1 MSETASN
8 LQTLRIGNIVDL
20 TIETLAFGGEGIGK
34 LKINEKPFAVFVEET
49 VPGDI
54 IKARIFK
61 KKKNFAKAYLQEMV
75 KPSPLRSAPRCKHF
89 GSSFK
94 DGKLDKTKGCGGCTW
109 QYLTYEQQLIFKERQ
124 VREAMKH
131 LGGIEEE
138 VVKPIIGLNDPWF
151 YRNKMEFSFSRTLEG
166 RLELGLHVK
175 RRHHDVIELEECFLL
190 APFVGE
196 FIAKAR
202 AFFQELQNKG
212 KIPDDLV
219 LKSLTVR
226 QGKNTGEIMVIIS
239 SENEEKTFPA
249 ANLLQEIQQWISNFF
264 AEKNL
269 SLTSVYFLHYTNKKG
284 QRTTVQEKLLQGR
297 PTIQEKLH
305 LENGQSLI
313 FEISPQA
320 FFQPN
325 TFQAQILYQKALEAA
340 SLSGNEV
347 VYDLFCGT
355 GTIGIFC
362 AQKAKKVYGIE
373 LNASAI
379 ENARKNVQLND
390 ITNIEFIVG
399 DVEKNLFHL
408 KEKPDVIIVDPPR
421 NGLTPKTVEK
431 IIEFSPKKIVY
442 VSCNPTTLAR
452 DAKLFTQQPYILE
465 SVQPVD
471 MFPQTY
477 HIENVGILKK
487 Y

>member
-1 MSETASN
+1 MSNFSVSH
-8 LQTLRIGNIVDL
+8 LRIGDIVDL
-20 TIETLAFGGEGIGK
+20 TIETLAFGGEGIAK
-34 LKINEKPFAVFVEET
+34 LRIGEKPFTVFVEET
-49 VPGDI
+49 VPGDM

-61 KKKNFAKAYLQEMV
+61 KKKNFAKAYLQEIV
-75 KPSPLRSAPRCKHF
+75 KPSSLRSAPRCKHF

-94 DGKLDKTKGCGGCTW
+94 DGKHNKTKGCGGCTW

-124 VREAMKH
+124 VREAIKH

-151 YRNKMEFSFSRTLEG
+151 YRNKMEFSFNQTDEG
-166 RLELGLHVK
+166 KLELGLHLK

-196 FIAKAR
+196 FITEAR
-202 AFFQELQNKG
+202 AFFQELQSKG
-212 KIPDDLV
+212 EIPANLV
-219 LKSLTVR
+219 LKSLTIR
-226 QGKNTGEIMVIIS
+226 QGKNTDEIMVIIS
-239 SENEEKTFPA
+239 SENEEKTFPE
-249 ANLLQEIQQWISNFF
+249 ANFLQEIQQWISSFF
-264 AEKNL
+264 AQNNFP
-269 SLTSVYFLHYTNKKG
+269 LTSLYYLHYTNKKG
-284 QRTTVQEKLLQGR
+284 QPTTIQEKLLQGR

-305 LENGQSLI
+305 LENGQSLV

-325 TFQAQILYQKALEAA
+325 TFQAQVLYQKALEAA
-340 SLSGNEV
+340 SLSGKEV

-362 AQKAKKVYGIE
+362 AQKAQKVYGIE

-379 ENARKNVQLND
+379 ENAQKNARLNG
-390 ITNIEFIVG
+390 ITNIEFIIG
-399 DVEKNLFHL
+399 DVEKKLFHL
-408 KEKPDVIIVDPPR
+408 NEKPDVIIVDPPR
-421 NGLTPKTVEK
+421 NGLSPKTIEK
-431 IIEFSPKKIVY
+431 IIEFAPSKIVY

-452 DAKLFTQQPYILE
+452 DIKLLTQKYALE

-487 Y
+487 L